1 MAPSHVPMDAAELLG
16 IIGAVPFPEAG
27 ASARPAPAAVEVGLP
42 FAHTGPDGYT
52 AWHGGYQG
60 QSLLRQ
66 KPSIPQKLRT
76 KLRKPICVDFAPP
89 PACHLVPQNSGNIT
103 ERRRPGTAPAARVR
117 FPCSRPR
124 TPVGDDVPSR
134 VRSASRQATQR
145 TYDLHYELEE
155 AAGACAAMSSGM
167 FEAMG
172 VAQPPPRPRSA
183 PAPNGQS
190 CRRRQQ
196 RPLNYDMTAIETAAQ
211 GWASAATEVR
221 RERTVPSRP
230 SSPPSSLQ
238 TPPSSPQKSS
248 MLERSPLLQSV
259 DRGTS
264 SPMPRLLSLRS
275 AQHDEDGDSDG
286 DDVES
291 RSNASAMR
299 AAPVPMGHQVSLRG
313 RMKGERITDS
323 GASRNEEKM
332 QRAVRRIGGVEGKA
346 VERMPSEAKRQGD
359 LTMDRKKSEPQYLH
373 TQKMNSI
380 KAANVKSAN
389 KRRGKAIDGLA
400 CIMKG
405 QLSSMALG
413 SNRAHEGDGES
424 SGSSD
429 DAEDPFPVSDNFARR
444 QTSGTDSAYASKRG
458 GNRRGALVV
467 SSELVCNVSIIGAAG
482 LRAMDV
488 GGTSDAYCTCELAKK
503 PSTRVKTAVK
513 KMTLNPVWDEHF
525 VMPFFEKGD
534 VIVFTVYDQDLD
546 KDEVLG
552 KANLPYSKF
561 SGYEGFSGNWP
572 IYSKQGKAGNLR
584 IGVKLADTMQAK
596 VGIHSELA
604 ESLAKFF

>member
-1 MAPSHVPMDAAELLG
+1 
-16 IIGAVPFPEAG
+16 
-27 ASARPAPAAVEVGLP
+27 
-42 FAHTGPDGYT
+42 
-52 AWHGGYQG
+52 
-60 QSLLRQ
+60 
-66 KPSIPQKLRT
+66 
-76 KLRKPICVDFAPP
+76 
-89 PACHLVPQNSGNIT
+89 
-103 ERRRPGTAPAARVR
+103 
-117 FPCSRPR
+117 
-124 TPVGDDVPSR
+124 
-134 VRSASRQATQR
+134 
-145 TYDLHYELEE
+145 
-155 AAGACAAMSSGM
+155 
-167 FEAMG
+167 
-172 VAQPPPRPRSA
+172 
-183 PAPNGQS
+183 
-190 CRRRQQ
+190 
-196 RPLNYDMTAIETAAQ
+196 
-211 GWASAATEVR
+211 
-221 RERTVPSRP
+221 
-230 SSPPSSLQ
+230 
-238 TPPSSPQKSS
+238 
-248 MLERSPLLQSV
+248 
-259 DRGTS
+259 
-264 SPMPRLLSLRS
+264 
-275 AQHDEDGDSDG
+275 
-286 DDVES
+286 
-291 RSNASAMR
+291 
-299 AAPVPMGHQVSLRG
+299 
-313 RMKGERITDS
+313 
-323 GASRNEEKM
+323 
-332 QRAVRRIGGVEGKA
+332 
-346 VERMPSEAKRQGD
+346 
-359 LTMDRKKSEPQYLH
+359 
-373 TQKMNSI
+373 
-380 KAANVKSAN
+380 
-389 KRRGKAIDGLA
+389 
-400 CIMKG
+400 MKG